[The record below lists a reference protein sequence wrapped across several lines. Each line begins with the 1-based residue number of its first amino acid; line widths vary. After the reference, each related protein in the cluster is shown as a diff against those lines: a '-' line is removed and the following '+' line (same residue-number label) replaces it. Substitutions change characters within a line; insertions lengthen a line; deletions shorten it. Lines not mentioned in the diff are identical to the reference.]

1 MDLSLHITPVD
12 DTTVREVSA
21 ASDEIRQRLERLP
34 GVIRVAPRQVPAPDG
49 AKGGLV
55 SAIGELALS
64 IAPDAVKSALQAL
77 LGALAQRPATKVTIE
92 SKDSKVSFEFD
103 PKQVSLQEL
112 VAAAEKLRAAPQAT

>member
-1 MDLSLHITPVD
+1 MDLSLHITPAD

-21 ASDEIRQRLERLP
+21 ASEEIRQRLERLP
-34 GVIRVAPRQVPAPDG
+34 GVTRVAPRQVAAPDG

-64 IAPDAVKSALQAL
+64 IAPDAIKSALQAL
-77 LGALAQRPATKVTIE
+77 LGTLAQRPATKVTIE
-92 SKDSKVSFEFD
+92 SKDTKVSFEFD

-112 VAAAEKLRAAPQAT
+112 VAAAEKLRAAPQAS